1 MTNPEPE
8 TAAAPAPKRRVY
20 QRAPKL
26 DAVLAEATERA
37 RQGVLEIAPA
47 EQVGRHVSA
56 VAEGERLVVH
66 RFEARVPGYGG
77 WQWFASVARAPR
89 SKHVTVCEVGLL
101 PSGESL
107 LAPDW
112 VPWAE
117 RVRPEEAAEAQEAE
131 EAEAREAEAAEGET
145 AEAGAEGE
153 PAGTFTEGAA
163 GTAVPP
169 TEDVSDETSDAAV
182 VSEEGPEAPEDGSGD
197 GPVVPEHGSGSVA
210 GQTDGAADAAEPADE
225 APEAN
230 G

>member
-47 EQVGRHVSA
+47 DQVGRHVSA

-66 RFEARVPGYGG
+66 RFEAQVPGYGG

-131 EAEAREAEAAEGET
+131 AAEARAEGET
-145 AEAGAEGE
+145 AEAATEGE
-153 PAGTFTEGAA
+153 ATGSSSDGSS
-163 GTAVPP
+163 GIAVPP
-169 TEDVSDETSDAAV
+169 AEDASDETSDAAV

-197 GPVVPEHGSGSVA
+197 GPVMPEHGSVSAA
-210 GQTDGAADAAEPADE
+210 GEPDGAADAAETADE

>member
-1 MTNPEPE
+1 MTNTEPE
-8 TAAAPAPKRRVY
+8 TAALPVPKRRVY

-26 DAVLAEATERA
+26 DALLAEAIERA

-47 EQVGRHVSA
+47 DQVGRHVSA

-66 RFEARVPGYGG
+66 RFEAHLPGYGG
-77 WQWFASVARAPR
+77 WQWFASVARMPR

-101 PSGESL
+101 PSEQSL

-117 RVRPEEAAEAQEAE
+117 RVRPEEAAEAREAQEAQQ
-131 EAEAREAEAAEGET
+131 AEAAAARPEEA
-145 AEAGAEGE
+145 AESA
-153 PAGTFTEGAA
+153 TDA
-163 GTAVPP
+163 GTA
-169 TEDVSDETSDAAV
+169 TEGGAGTAGPLTEGRSEADEEPGTAV
-182 VSEEGPEAPEDGSGD
+182 VSGNIPD
-197 GPVVPEHGSGSVA
+197 VPEGRSEEHPQMPGQGS
-210 GQTDGAADAAEPADE
+210 EPATGRPGRDTNATEPDDE

>member
-8 TAAAPAPKRRVY
+8 TAAAPAPRRRVY

-26 DAVLAEATERA
+26 DAVLAEAIERA

-47 EQVGRHVSA
+47 DQVGQHVSA

-77 WQWFASVARAPR
+77 WQWFASVARVPR

-101 PSGESL
+101 PSGQSL

-117 RVRPEEAAEAQEAE
+117 RVRPEEAAEA
-131 EAEAREAEAAEGET
+131 REAEAAE
-145 AEAGAEGE
+145 ARAEGE
-153 PAGTFTEGAA
+153 AAEASTDAEASTEASTEGSAR
-163 GTAVPP
+163 TP
-169 TEDVSDETSDAAV
+169 EDGSDETSDAAV
-182 VSEEGPEAPEDGSGD
+182 VSEEDPEAPEGRSGD
-197 GPVVPEHGSGSVA
+197 SPEMPEHGSESGA
-210 GQTDGAADAAEPADE
+210 GQPDGEAGTAESADE

>member
-8 TAAAPAPKRRVY
+8 TAAAPAPRRRVY

-26 DAVLAEATERA
+26 DAVLAEAIERA

-47 EQVGRHVSA
+47 DQVGRHVSA

-77 WQWFASVARAPR
+77 WQWFASVARVPR

-101 PSGESL
+101 PSGQSL

-112 VPWAE
+112 VPWSE
-117 RVRPEEAAEAQEAE
+117 RVRPEEAAEA
-131 EAEAREAEAAEGET
+131 REAEAAEAST
-145 AEAGAEGE
+145 DAEASTEAS
-153 PAGTFTEGAA
+153 TEGSA
-163 GTAVPP
+163 GIPAPMAQ
-169 TEDVSDETSDAAV
+169 DGSDETSDAAV
-182 VSEEGPEAPEDGSGD
+182 VSEEDPEAPEGRSGD
-197 GPVVPEHGSGSVA
+197 SAEMPEHGSESAA
-210 GQTDGAADAAEPADE
+210 GQPDGEAGAAGSADE

>member
-8 TAAAPAPKRRVY
+8 TVAAPAPRRRVY
-20 QRAPKL
+20 RRAPKL
-26 DAVLAEATERA
+26 DAVLAEAIERA

-47 EQVGRHVSA
+47 DQVGQHVSA

-77 WQWFASVARAPR
+77 WQWFASVARVPR

-101 PSGESL
+101 PSGQSL

-117 RVRPEEAAEAQEAE
+117 RVRPEEAAEA
-131 EAEAREAEAAEGET
+131 REAEAAE
-145 AEAGAEGE
+145 ARAEGE
-153 PAGTFTEGAA
+153 AAETSTDASTEASTEGSAGTPAPLA
-163 GTAVPP
+163 
-169 TEDVSDETSDAAV
+169 EDGSDETSDAAV
-182 VSEEGPEAPEDGSGD
+182 VSEEDPEAPEGRSGD
-197 GPVVPEHGSGSVA
+197 SPEMPEHGFESSA
-210 GQTDGAADAAEPADE
+210 GQPDGEAGTAESADE
-225 APEAN
+225 APEVN

>member
-8 TAAAPAPKRRVY
+8 TAAAPAPRRRVY

-26 DAVLAEATERA
+26 DAVLAEAIERA

-47 EQVGRHVSA
+47 EQVGQHVSA

-77 WQWFASVARAPR
+77 WQWFASVARVPR
-89 SKHVTVCEVGLL
+89 SKHVTVCEVGLP
-101 PSGESL
+101 PSGQSL

-117 RVRPEEAAEAQEAE
+117 RVRPEEAAEA
-131 EAEAREAEAAEGET
+131 REAEAAE
-145 AEAGAEGE
+145 ARAEGE
-153 PAGTFTEGAA
+153 AAEASTDAEASTEASTEGSAGTPAPLA
-163 GTAVPP
+163 
-169 TEDVSDETSDAAV
+169 EDGSDETSDAAV
-182 VSEEGPEAPEDGSGD
+182 VSEGDPEAPEGRSEDS
-197 GPVVPEHGSGSVA
+197 PEMPEHGSGSGA
-210 GQTDGAADAAEPADE
+210 GQPDGESGTAGAADE

>member
-131 EAEAREAEAAEGET
+131 EAETQAEAAEGET
-145 AEAGAEGE
+145 AEAGADGE
-153 PAGTFTEGAA
+153 TSGTSTEGAA
-163 GTAVPP
+163 GSAVPP
-169 TEDVSDETSDAAV
+169 AEDVSDETSDAAV
-182 VSEEGPEAPEDGSGD
+182 VGEEDPEAPEDGSGD
-197 GPVVPEHGSGSVA
+197 GPVVQEPGSAA
-210 GQTDGAADAAEPADE
+210 GQPDGAADAAEPADE